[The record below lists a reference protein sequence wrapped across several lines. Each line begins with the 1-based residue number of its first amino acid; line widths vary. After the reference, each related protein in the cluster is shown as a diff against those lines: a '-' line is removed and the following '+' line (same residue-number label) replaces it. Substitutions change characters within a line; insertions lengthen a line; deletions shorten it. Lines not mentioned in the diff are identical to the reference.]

1 MIDINEVVDKLS
13 PQIEQ
18 TLWNGINWEIHQ
30 IDMGG
35 DKYNELSTKIYKAIL
50 TKLNK

>member
-1 MIDINEVVDKLS
+1 MKDINEIVDKLS

-18 TLWNGINWEIHQ
+18 ALWHGINWEIRQ
-30 IDMGG
+30 IDICG
-35 DKYNELSTKIYKAIL
+35 DEYNELSTKIYKAIL

>member
-1 MIDINEVVDKLS
+1 MKDINKIVDKLS

-30 IDMGG
+30 VDMDG
-35 DKYNELSTKIYKAIL
+35 DEYNEFSTRIYKAIL

>member
-1 MIDINEVVDKLS
+1 MIDINEIVDKLS

-30 IDMGG
+30 VDADG
-35 DKYNELSTKIYKAIL
+35 DKYNELSAKIYKAIL